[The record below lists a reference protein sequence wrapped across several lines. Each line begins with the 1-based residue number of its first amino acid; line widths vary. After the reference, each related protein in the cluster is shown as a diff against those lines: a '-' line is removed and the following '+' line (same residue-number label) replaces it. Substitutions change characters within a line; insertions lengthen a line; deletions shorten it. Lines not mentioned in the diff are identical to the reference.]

1 MSLNRWAKKRDA
13 SEPEI
18 VSALLQCGFSVERLD
33 RPVDLLVGVPS
44 RRGGPPRAFLIE
56 CKIEGAKLN
65 KNQQEFVAGWRGP
78 KVVVLRSAQDAVD
91 WASDVAAEMEK
102 AA

>member
-1 MSLNRWAKKRDA
+1 MSLNRYAKKRDA

-33 RPVDLLVGVPS
+33 RPVDLAVGFRGKCWLV
-44 RRGGPPRAFLIE
+44 E
-56 CKIEGAKLN
+56 CKVEGAKLN
-65 KNQQEFVAGWRGP
+65 KNQVEFVAGWRGP

-91 WASDVAAEMEK
+91 WCVQVASESEAA
-102 AA
+102 

>member
-1 MSLNRWAKKRDA
+1 VSLNRYAKKRDA

-33 RPVDLLVGVPS
+33 RPVDLAVGFRGRCWLV
-44 RRGGPPRAFLIE
+44 E
-56 CKIEGAKLN
+56 CKVEGAKLN
-65 KNQQEFVAGWRGP
+65 KNQQEFVAAWRGP
-78 KVVVLRSAQDAVD
+78 KVVVLRSAQDAID
-91 WASDVAAEMEK
+91 WASDVAAETER